1 MKVHVFFALFLCQL
15 LAVKKARAIVPIQC
29 ANLESLQSRSCCPT
43 PAGLPGAG
51 PCGAGLGRGSCRPVA
66 VPDSQFDPHQTDVRV
81 RWPIQY
87 FNSTC
92 ACSER
97 FGGVDCG
104 ECSYAYNDG
113 TRDCEKKTILPRKS
127 VGDLTDQEWKDYVAA
142 LKIIKFNPARYVV
155 STKNFTTD
163 LELVLE
169 SMVRPTTY
177 DLFIWIH
184 YQAAKDN
191 TATLR
196 KCAYVV
202 HVCLCFALTAFGTNY
217 TLVYL

>member
-1 MKVHVFFALFLCQL
+1 MAYATTHLLWLILFTSLVAEAQ
-15 LAVKKARAIVPIQC
+15 IPIQC

-92 ACSER
+92 ACER

-127 VGDLTDQEWKDYVAA
+127 VGDLTDQEWKDYVAVLLQA
-142 LKIIKFNPARYVV
+142 QSTPSRYKVV
-155 STKNFTTD
+155 TINFTTD
-163 LELVLE
+163 YQALLE
-169 SMVRPTTY
+169 SVTVPSVYHMFVW
-177 DLFIWIH
+177 FH
-184 YQAAKDN
+184 YTPSSTPGELGF
-191 TATLR
+191 TAPVL
-196 KCAYVV
+196 
-202 HVCLCFALTAFGTNY
+202 CLE
-217 TLVYL
+217 

>member
-1 MKVHVFFALFLCQL
+1 MACAATHL
-15 LAVKKARAIVPIQC
+15 LLLICVSLVAEAQIPIQC

-127 VGDLTDQEWKDYVAA
+127 VGDLIDQEWRDYVAVLLQA
-142 LKIIKFNPARYVV
+142 QSTPSRYKVV
-155 STKNFTTD
+155 TINFTTD
-163 LELVLE
+163 YQALLE
-169 SMVRPTTY
+169 SMTVPSVYHMFVWVHYTASNTPGE
-177 DLFIWIH
+177 LSFIS
-184 YQAAKDN
+184 
-191 TATLR
+191 LM
-196 KCAYVV
+196 VPLPV
-202 HVCLCFALTAFGTNY
+202 P
-217 TLVYL
+217 